1 MKHDRNLSGEC
12 QIGLKEAPIDGRR
25 ALRPTASLEELAAA
39 GWAIVPVEA
48 GGKRPLVAWARY
60 KERGASPEQIGE
72 WREQFPNC
80 NWAVLLGPPSG
91 NLIAIDID
99 GPKGQAWCDE
109 QGGFARFPTAWHNTG
124 RGWHYFYRVPDELA
138 TLGVVK
144 PHPQVEFRISDCLCL
159 IPPSIHENGRR
170 YEWRISP
177 NPRGKTTWLRV
188 NGHRLVKSVW
198 PIPMAPEWVL
208 RVLRSEAG
216 QSLPEPPQVHP
227 HSSPQPLVALLAQDL
242 RLADYIMGYV
252 GKKPVP
258 PGKLFLCILPGH
270 EERHPSASWW
280 VAQDGRVLYRDWHMR
295 DGREWYGLAEVW
307 RAVTTGERPRHLDPC
322 TAVETLVSLAH
333 RANRLVPLTQELLA
347 EGRSTLSQ
355 LIDGEETTKS
365 QINNNKSSIS
375 DYVVSQYTSEHT
387 ISTILKIWGTVEQ
400 LFISRAKEG
409 RASALASARYVANL
423 AGVSPPMAN
432 RACNLLCVLGL
443 MRKVGNRNKGDVFE
457 LCRVDFGEV
466 QRRWALLGRP
476 SLSEFNRNLVVTR
489 LGEAAASEVF
499 RRTETGDWWFQG
511 AGKAH
516 CGCSEG
522 GETI

>member
-1 MKHDRNLSGEC
+1 MKHDRNLSGGC
-12 QIGLKEAPIDGRR
+12 QIALKEAPIDGRR
-25 ALRPTASLEELAAA
+25 DLRPTVSLEELAAA

-48 GGKRPLVAWARY
+48 GGKRPLVAWTRY
-60 KERGASPEQIGE
+60 KERGVSPEQIGE
-72 WREQFPNC
+72 WRKQFPNC
-80 NWAVLLGPPSG
+80 NWGVLLGSPSG

-99 GPKGQAWCDE
+99 GPEGQAWCDE
-109 QGGFARFPTAWHNTG
+109 QGGFTRFPTAWHNTG

-170 YEWRISP
+170 YEWRIPP
-177 NPRGKTTWLRV
+177 NPGGKTTWLRV

-252 GKKPVP
+252 GRKPVP

-280 VAQDGRVLYRDWHMR
+280 VAQDGRVLYRDWHVR
-295 DGREWYGLAEVW
+295 DGCEWYGLAEVW
-307 RAVTTGERPRHLDPC
+307 RAVTTGERPRHLNPC
-322 TAVETLVSLAH
+322 TAVQTLVSLAH
-333 RANRLVPLTQELLA
+333 RAKRLVPLTQKLIA
-347 EGRSTLSQ
+347 GGRIALNR
-355 LIDGEETTKS
+355 LVEETTES
-365 QINNNKSSIS
+365 QINENMSFIG
-375 DYVVSQYTSEHT
+375 DTVVSRCHSKHT
-387 ISTILKIWGTVEQ
+387 LFTLLEVWSVMEQ
-400 LFISRAKEG
+400 LFLSRAMTG

-423 AGVSPPMAN
+423 AGLSPPMAN

-443 MRKVGNRNKGDVFE
+443 MRKVGNRKKGDVFE

-466 QRRWALLGRP
+466 QRRWELLGRP
-476 SLSEFNRNLVVTR
+476 SLSGFNRNLVVAR
-489 LGEAAASEVF
+489 LGEEVANEVF
-499 RRTETGDWWFQG
+499 RRTETGDWWFRG

-516 CGCSEG
+516 CGCTAG
-522 GETI
+522 GETT

>member
-1 MKHDRNLSGEC
+1 MKHNRNLSGGC
-12 QIGLKEAPIDGRR
+12 QIALKGAPIDGRR
-25 ALRPTASLEELAAA
+25 ALRPTASVEELATA
-39 GWAIVPVEA
+39 GWVIVPVEA
-48 GGKRPLVAWARY
+48 GGKRPLVAWTRY
-60 KERGASPEQIGE
+60 KERGVSPEQIGE

-99 GPKGQAWCDE
+99 GPEGQAWCDE
-109 QGGFARFPTAWHNTG
+109 QGGFTHFPTAWHNTG

-159 IPPSIHENGRR
+159 IPPSIHENGER
-170 YEWRISP
+170 YEWRIPP
-177 NPRGKTTWLRV
+177 NPGGKTLRQSV
-188 NGHRLVKSVW
+188 NRTQLTKAVW

-208 RVLRSEAG
+208 RALRSEAG
-216 QSLPEPPQVHP
+216 QSLPEPPPAHP

-242 RLADYIMGYV
+242 RLADYIMRHV
-252 GKKPVP
+252 GRNPVP

-307 RAVTTGERPRHLDPC
+307 RAVTTGEHPRHLDPC
-322 TAVETLVSLAH
+322 TAVQTLVSLAH
-333 RANRLVPLTQELLA
+333 RAKRLVPLTRELIA
-347 EGRSTLSQ
+347 EGRTALNR
-355 LIDGEETTKS
+355 LLEETTES
-365 QINNNKSSIS
+365 RINGNESSIDDS
-375 DYVVSQYTSEHT
+375 VVSQRHPKPTP
-387 ISTILKIWGTVEQ
+387 STILKVWRVMEQ
-400 LFISRAKEG
+400 LFLSRARTG

-432 RACNLLCVLGL
+432 RACNLFCVLGL
-443 MRKVGNRNKGDVFE
+443 MRKVGNRKKGDVFE
-457 LCRVDFGEV
+457 LCQVDFGEV
-466 QRRWALLGRP
+466 RRRWELLGRP
-476 SLSEFNRNLVVTR
+476 SLSGFNRDLVVAR
-489 LGEAAASEVF
+489 LGEEAASRVF

-516 CGCSEG
+516 CGCTAG
-522 GETI
+522 GETT